1 MSLTL
6 SELVQKY
13 LMIRYILTIFL
24 VFYSNFLQGVEVKCN
39 FEEVYKN
46 GQMQQGMVIL
56 KNNLL
61 RYQYFD
67 KDLFTIFYNG
77 ESFYTL
83 ENQNLKKFNKINS
96 NTKMLEEL
104 ISLSQKYPN
113 IKNKYEK
120 KNYVIEIERSLID
133 KFIKR
138 ISIKSNNLNMSIFFN
153 NCKFMPIN
161 KRLFEFDPLL
171 VDIER

>member
-6 SELVQKY
+6 SELGQKY
-13 LMIRYILTIFL
+13 LMIRFILTIFL
-24 VFYSNFLQGVEVKCN
+24 VFYSNFLQGIEVKCN

-46 GQMQQGMVIL
+46 GQTQQGLVIL

-67 KDLFTIFYNG
+67 KDLFTIFYDG

-83 ENQNLKKFNKINS
+83 ENQNLKKFNKINN

-104 ISLSQKYPN
+104 IILSQKYPN
-113 IKNKYEK
+113 IKSKYEK
-120 KNYVIEIERSLID
+120 KNYVIDIEPSLID

-153 NCKFMPIN
+153 NCKFIPIN
-161 KRLFEFDPLL
+161 NRVFQFDPLL
-171 VDIER
+171 VNIER

>member
-1 MSLTL
+1 MGMSNDYKIALSVSLTL

-24 VFYSNFLQGVEVKCN
+24 VFYSNLLQGVEVKCN

-46 GQMQQGMVIL
+46 GQMQQGLIIL

-133 KFIKR
+133 KFIK
-138 ISIKSNNLNMSIFFN
+138 
-153 NCKFMPIN
+153 
-161 KRLFEFDPLL
+161 EFQ
-171 VDIER
+171 

>member
-1 MSLTL
+1 M
-6 SELVQKY
+6 
-13 LMIRYILTIFL
+13 